1 MADGQRLLSLGDVH
15 LRKPDDIYQTC
26 LLSRF
31 AAQEPKPVCPPK
43 ISDGGKTL
51 TAVRAERWR
60 HTLDS
65 IGCFACEVPNC

>member
-51 TAVRAERWR
+51 TTGSLRKGRTVAEYIGLYS
-60 HTLDS
+60 TLRL
-65 IGCFACEVPNC
+65 